1 MTPIIVAASDNGADA
16 GSFVLLALVAVVA
29 YVAHC
34 LVWPFRACRKC
45 GGAGRFRSPSGR
57 AWRYCDRCGGR
68 AAQVRLGRRLWTY
81 LASTR
86 NRSKH

>member
-1 MTPIIVAASDNGADA
+1 MTPIIVAASDSGADA
-16 GSFVLLALVAVVA
+16 GSFVLLTLVAFVA
-29 YVAHC
+29 YVVHC

-81 LASTR
+81 LANTR
-86 NRSKH
+86 SRSKH

>member
-1 MTPIIVAASDNGADA
+1 MTPIIVAASDSGADA
-16 GSFVLLALVAVVA
+16 GSFVLLALVAYVV
-29 YVAHC
+29 HC

-57 AWRYCDRCGGR
+57 AWRCCDKCGGR

-81 LASTR
+81 LANTR